1 MVEVSEIFKSIQG
14 ESSYTGLP
22 CIFVRLTGCNLRCSW
37 CDTPYAFVG
46 GHQMSVDEIVAKVDG
61 FGIDLVE
68 ITGGEPLL
76 QPEVYDLM
84 QNFLDKKYL
93 VLLETGGSISIKSVP
108 KEVIKIMDIKCP
120 SSGESGK
127 NHFDN
132 LNYLDS
138 DDQVKFVLQD
148 RQDYE
153 YARRLTLEQNLCSNN
168 QVLFSPVFDKLD
180 LRTLAE
186 WILEDN
192 LAVRLQTQLHKHIW
206 DKNTIGV

>member
-1 MVEVSEIFKSIQG
+1 
-14 ESSYTGLP
+14 
-22 CIFVRLTGCNLRCSW
+22 
-37 CDTPYAFVG
+37 
-46 GHQMSVDEIVAKVDG
+46 MSVDEIVAKVDG